1 MAEKPKVLLALKT
14 PLKKT
19 LVKRYLSDNYKMVDI
34 TPTNLNSLKET
45 PFIIITEEELLSKLQ
60 KEYPQ
65 LVETIPIVLIGQ
77 GKNCNFKPALTINSS
92 KEEISTLAKKLPFLL
107 RKTKQT
113 STKTEPRKEKKQ
125 TQNKKNKLVLIGAS
139 TGGPGLIE
147 KIVSSLSKNYP
158 HSICIIQHMPRGF
171 TKRFAERLNSISQLE
186 VLEAEDGMKLKP
198 GRAVI
203 AKAGYHLHLD
213 KQGEDIVCKIVPNI
227 KGLFFVPSV
236 DETFL
241 SALNVENPEN
251 IVAVLL
257 TGIGYD
263 GAEGMVALKK
273 AGALTIAESEKT
285 AAVYG
290 MPKVAKEKGGATK
303 VLDFPDILKFLINL
317 KDEH

>member
-19 LVKRYLSDNYKMVDI
+19 LVKRYLSDNYKIVDI

-45 PFIIITEEELLSKLQ
+45 PSIIITEEELLNKLQ

-77 GKNCNFKPALTINSS
+77 EKNCNFKPALTINFS

-107 RKTKQT
+107 RKTKKT

-125 TQNKKNKLVLIGAS
+125 TQNKKSKLVLIGAS

-147 KIVSSLSKNYP
+147 KIVSSLPKNYP

-213 KQGEDIVCKIVPNI
+213 KQGEDIVCKIVPNT